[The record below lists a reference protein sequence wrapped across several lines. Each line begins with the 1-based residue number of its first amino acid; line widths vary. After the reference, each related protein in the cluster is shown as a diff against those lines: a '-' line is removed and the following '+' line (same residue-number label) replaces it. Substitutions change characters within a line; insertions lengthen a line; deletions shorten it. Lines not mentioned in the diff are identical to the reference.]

1 MNLLKKL
8 CEDFRIRKMKEASEY
23 CIVYITAPDKS
34 VAENIAETL
43 LRKRLIACANI
54 CDNVSSMYW
63 WEGEI
68 EKDKEVVIICKSLK
82 DKLGSIEEEVKKM
95 HPYTV
100 PCIISFAMFKGN
112 QDFLS
117 WISAQLTEESN

>member
-1 MNLLKKL
+1 
-8 CEDFRIRKMKEASEY
+8 MKEANKY

-54 CDNVSSMYW
+54 FNDVSSMYW

-68 EKDKEVVIICKSLK
+68 EKDKEVVIICKSLQS
-82 DKLGSIEEEVKKM
+82 KLCPIEEEVKKM

-100 PCIISFAMFKGN
+100 PCIISFEMHKGN

-117 WISAQLTEESN
+117 WISAQLTKRK